1 MESSDNSCGLLVDLS
16 DPCAVTAPAA
26 IAPPSQP
33 RGGRRSFYTLPRS
46 LESEDDPFGLLT
58 RSQNN
63 SSKAE
68 EKSLMLMEEVKTGS
82 LVQIESSGSST
93 G

>member
-1 MESSDNSCGLLVDLS
+1 MASSDNACGLLVDLS
-16 DPCAVTAPAA
+16 NSCGAAAASATA
-26 IAPPSQP
+26 APP
-33 RGGRRSFYTLPRS
+33 RGGRRSFYTLPQS

-63 SSKAE
+63 SGKIE
-68 EKSLMLMEEVKTGS
+68 EKSLMLMEEVHTGS
-82 LVQIESSGSST
+82 LVQIESSCSST